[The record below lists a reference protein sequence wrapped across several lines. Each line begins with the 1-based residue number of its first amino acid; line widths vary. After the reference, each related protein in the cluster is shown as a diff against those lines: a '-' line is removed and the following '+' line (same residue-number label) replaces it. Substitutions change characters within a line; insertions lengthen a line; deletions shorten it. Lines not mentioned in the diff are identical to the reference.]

1 MAIRVENLGAVAFG
15 GLVTASNWFDEQ
27 RMADGKLTDKDFFKK
42 WGTYTYLGVGGAA
55 TIMSA
60 FGTWRRQERWLENV
74 SIGFMYGLPQWLV
87 DVIQSMGGTA
97 SKSAAV
103 REAQRILSAS
113 GRQLGPGSQT
123 ARTYQQ
129 EFRQVKAW

>member
-1 MAIRVENLGAVAFG
+1 VAIRVENLGAVAYG
-15 GLVTASNWFDEQ
+15 GLVAASKWWDEQ

-42 WGTYTYLGVGGAA
+42 MGTYSYLGVGLTS

-60 FGTWRRQERWLENV
+60 FGTWRRQEAWLENV

-113 GRQLGPGSQT
+113 GRQLPAGQT
-123 ARTYQQ
+123 GRTYQQ
-129 EFRQVKAW
+129 EFRKVKAW